1 MEMES
6 LDAFRTTW
14 PGESYKYLR
23 LGGMWYQA
31 TKDGFEIPKSGE
43 RLLEL
48 ETAFKLELE
57 KYL

>member
-1 MEMES
+1 MKIEK
-6 LDAFRTTW
+6 LDAFRVTRM
-14 PGESYKYLR
+14 GEGYKYLR

-31 TKDGFEIPKSGE
+31 TKSGFEIPKDAE

-48 ETAFKLELE
+48 DTAFKLELE